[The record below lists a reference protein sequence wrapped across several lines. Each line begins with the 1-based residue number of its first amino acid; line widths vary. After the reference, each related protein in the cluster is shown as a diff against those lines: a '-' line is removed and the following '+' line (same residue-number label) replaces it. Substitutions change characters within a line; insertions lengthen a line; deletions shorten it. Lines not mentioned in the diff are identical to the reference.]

1 MYKNID
7 RQAVA
12 AMTMLCL
19 VWSMQQI
26 GLKATAH
33 DASPIL
39 QIALRSGIAAVL
51 VGIFMLY
58 RREKLILA
66 SLPWRAGLGAG
77 LLFAL
82 EYLLLGTG
90 LRWTSATHGVVFLYT
105 APLFAAVGLHVSLRS
120 ERLTSL
126 QWLGIMLAF
135 AGVAITF
142 FTPADG
148 HQGQHAADATSLF
161 GDVLC
166 LLSGAAWGA
175 TTVLVRCSGLAKV
188 SASQTTIFQL
198 AVAFVVLLGFAVCT
212 GQTTFNVTPL
222 LMANL
227 LFQSVI
233 VSFLSLLLWFALL
246 RRYLAS
252 GLGAFS
258 FITPMLGVVLGAWL
272 LNEKINPGF
281 LAGALF
287 VVAGIICVSCHAWLA
302 PRLALIRHITRR

>member
-12 AMTMLCL
+12 AMIMLCL

-39 QIALRSGIAAVL
+39 QIALRSGIGAVL
-51 VGIFMLY
+51 VALFMLY
-58 RREKLILA
+58 RREKPSLA

-90 LRWTSATHGVVFLYT
+90 LRFTSAAHGVVFLYT
-105 APLFAAVGLHVSLRS
+105 APLFAAVGLHFSLRS
-120 ERLTSL
+120 ERLKPV
-126 QWLGIMLAF
+126 QWLGIVLAF

-142 FTPADG
+142 FTPSS
-148 HQGQHAADATSLF
+148 GQQSSDASSLF
-161 GDVLC
+161 GDALC

-188 SASQTTIFQL
+188 SASQTAIFQL
-198 AVAFVVLLGFAVCT
+198 SVAFIVLLGFAVLT
-212 GQTTFNVTPL
+212 GQTTFHATPL
-222 LMANL
+222 LIANL

-233 VSFLSLLLWFALL
+233 VSFLSLLLWFSLL

-258 FITPMLGVVLGAWL
+258 FLTPLFGVALGAWL

-281 LAGALF
+281 MVGALF
-287 VVAGIICVSCHAWLA
+287 VVAGIVCVSCHAWLA
-302 PRLALIRHITRR
+302 SRFVRQW